1 MIQQHAL
8 HKLNA
13 ARSMLSPR
21 HCQLH
26 LVTETRAHQQL
37 AGVMVY
43 EQTMHDLT
51 WQLARAAVKRS
62 HFTSKVTRTDA
73 VGGCLG
79 LEARG
84 FLQWPAT

>member
-1 MIQQHAL
+1 
-8 HKLNA
+8 
-13 ARSMLSPR
+13 
-21 HCQLH
+21 
-26 LVTETRAHQQL
+26 
-37 AGVMVY
+37 MVY